1 MRMKVV
7 IVIGLPLLLMILGT
21 VGYHQVEGWTW
32 EESFYM
38 TVITI
43 STVGYSELHD
53 MTEAGR
59 MFSVLLILVSFG
71 SLAYCG
77 SLIFGFIMEGGI
89 VTFMRKMKMEQQI
102 NQLQKH
108 FIVCGFGRKG
118 KAVCRHFA
126 IHSMPFVVIEKN
138 MTISKR
144 LGILDTSSFLEM
156 QVRTPFWKKPAS
168 RRLLG

>member
-1 MRMKVV
+1 MKVV
-7 IVIGLPLLLMILGT
+7 IVIGLPLLLIILGT
-21 VGYHQVEGWTW
+21 VGYHHVEGWIW

-77 SLIFGFIMEGGI
+77 SLIFGFILEGGDRHI
-89 VTFMRKMKMEQQI
+89 YEENENGTA
-102 NQLQKH
+102 NQPTPKALYRLWIWQK
-108 FIVCGFGRKG
+108 R
-118 KAVCRHFA
+118 
-126 IHSMPFVVIEKN
+126 
-138 MTISKR
+138 
-144 LGILDTSSFLEM
+144 
-156 QVRTPFWKKPAS
+156 
-168 RRLLG
+168 

>member
-1 MRMKVV
+1 MKVV

-77 SLIFGFIMEGGI
+77 SLIFGFILEGGI

-126 IHSMPFVVIEKN
+126 IHSMPFVVIKKI

-156 QVRTPFWKKPAS
+156 QVRTLFWRKPVS

>member
-1 MRMKVV
+1 MKVV
-7 IVIGLPLLLMILGT
+7 IFIGLPLLLMILGT
-21 VGYHQVEGWTW
+21 VGYHHVEGWTW

-77 SLIFGFIMEGGI
+77 SLIFGFILEGGI
-89 VTFMRKMKMEQQI
+89 VTFMRKMKME
-102 NQLQKH
+102 
-108 FIVCGFGRKG
+108 
-118 KAVCRHFA
+118 
-126 IHSMPFVVIEKN
+126 
-138 MTISKR
+138 
-144 LGILDTSSFLEM
+144 
-156 QVRTPFWKKPAS
+156 
-168 RRLLG
+168 

>member
-1 MRMKVV
+1 
-7 IVIGLPLLLMILGT
+7 
-21 VGYHQVEGWTW
+21 
-32 EESFYM
+32 
-38 TVITI
+38 
-43 STVGYSELHD
+43 
-53 MTEAGR
+53 
-59 MFSVLLILVSFG
+59 MFSVLLILVSFS

-77 SLIFGFIMEGGI
+77 SLIFGFILEGGI

-156 QVRTPFWKKPAS
+156 QVRTPFWKKLAF

>member
-1 MRMKVV
+1 MKVV

-77 SLIFGFIMEGGI
+77 SLIFGFILEGGI

>member
-1 MRMKVV
+1 MGANRNFPWTICTRMKVV

-32 EESFYM
+32 KESFYM

-59 MFSVLLILVSFG
+59 MFSVLLILISFG

-77 SLIFGFIMEGGI
+77 SLIFGFILERGDRHIYEENENG
-89 VTFMRKMKMEQQI
+89 TA
-102 NQLQKH
+102 NQPTPKKLHRLWIRQK
-108 FIVCGFGRKG
+108 R
-118 KAVCRHFA
+118 
-126 IHSMPFVVIEKN
+126 
-138 MTISKR
+138 
-144 LGILDTSSFLEM
+144 
-156 QVRTPFWKKPAS
+156 
-168 RRLLG
+168 

>member
-1 MRMKVV
+1 MKVV

-77 SLIFGFIMEGGI
+77 SLIFGFILEGGI

-108 FIVCGFGRKG
+108 FIVCGFGRK
-118 KAVCRHFA
+118 R
-126 IHSMPFVVIEKN
+126 
-138 MTISKR
+138 
-144 LGILDTSSFLEM
+144 
-156 QVRTPFWKKPAS
+156 
-168 RRLLG
+168 

>member
-7 IVIGLPLLLMILGT
+7 IVMGLPLLLMILGT

-38 TVITI
+38 KVITI

-77 SLIFGFIMEGGI
+77 SLIFGFILEGGI

-126 IHSMPFVVIEKN
+126 IHFMPFVVIEKN

-144 LGILDTSSFLEM
+144 LGILDTSSFQEM
-156 QVRTPFWKKPAS
+156 RVRTPFWKKPAF

>member
-1 MRMKVV
+1 MRIKVV
-7 IVIGLPLLLMILGT
+7 IVICLSLFLMILGT
-21 VGYHQVEGWTW
+21 VRYHQVEGWTW
-32 EESFYM
+32 AESFYM

-53 MTEAGR
+53 MTEVGR

-77 SLIFGFIMEGGI
+77 SLIFGFILEGGI

-144 LGILDTSSFLEM
+144 LGILDTSSFQEM
-156 QVRTPFWKKPAS
+156 QVRTPFWKKPAF

>member
-1 MRMKVV
+1 
-7 IVIGLPLLLMILGT
+7 
-21 VGYHQVEGWTW
+21 
-32 EESFYM
+32 M

-77 SLIFGFIMEGGI
+77 SLIFGFILEGGI

-118 KAVCRHFA
+118 KAVCRHL
-126 IHSMPFVVIEKN
+126 VIEKN
-138 MTISKR
+138 H
-144 LGILDTSSFLEM
+144 DHLETA
-156 QVRTPFWKKPAS
+156 RDFE
-168 RRLLG
+168 

>member
-1 MRMKVV
+1 MKVV

-32 EESFYM
+32 KESFYT

-71 SLAYCG
+71 LLAYCG
-77 SLIFGFIMEGGI
+77 SLIFGFILEGRLDS
-89 VTFMRKMKMEQQI
+89 MYR
-102 NQLQKH
+102 
-108 FIVCGFGRKG
+108 
-118 KAVCRHFA
+118 A
-126 IHSMPFVVIEKN
+126 HSFHEK
-138 MTISKR
+138 
-144 LGILDTSSFLEM
+144 L
-156 QVRTPFWKKPAS
+156 QVRHAAELQWQATF
-168 RRLLG
+168 GV

>member
-1 MRMKVV
+1 MKVV

-77 SLIFGFIMEGGI
+77 SLIFGFILEGGI

-126 IHSMPFVVIEKN
+126 IHSMPFVVIEKKHDHLE
-138 MTISKR
+138 TAR
-144 LGILDTSSFLEM
+144 DLGYLVLSGDAGEDAI
-156 QVRTPFWKKPAS
+156 
-168 RRLLG
+168 

>member
-1 MRMKVV
+1 MKVV

-77 SLIFGFIMEGGI
+77 SLIFGFILEGGI

-126 IHSMPFVVIEKN
+126 IHSMPFVVIEKI

-156 QVRTPFWKKPAS
+156 QVRTPFWKKPVS

>member
-1 MRMKVV
+1 MKVV

-77 SLIFGFIMEGGI
+77 SLIFGFIPGRGDRHIYEENENG
-89 VTFMRKMKMEQQI
+89 TA
-102 NQLQKH
+102 NQPTPKALHRMWIRQK
-108 FIVCGFGRKG
+108 R
-118 KAVCRHFA
+118 
-126 IHSMPFVVIEKN
+126 
-138 MTISKR
+138 
-144 LGILDTSSFLEM
+144 
-156 QVRTPFWKKPAS
+156 
-168 RRLLG
+168 

>member
-77 SLIFGFIMEGGI
+77 SLIFGFILEGGI

-108 FIVCGFGRKG
+108 F
-118 KAVCRHFA
+118 
-126 IHSMPFVVIEKN
+126 SFVDLAEKVKPSADTLPSTPCPLWSLKKI

-144 LGILDTSSFLEM
+144 LGILDTSSFQEM
-156 QVRTPFWKKPAS
+156 QVRTPFWKKPGS